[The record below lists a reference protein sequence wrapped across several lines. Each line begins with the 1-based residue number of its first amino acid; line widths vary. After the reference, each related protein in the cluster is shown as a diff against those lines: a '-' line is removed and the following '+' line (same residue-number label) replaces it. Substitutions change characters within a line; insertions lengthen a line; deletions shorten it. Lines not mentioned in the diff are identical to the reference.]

1 MQAGLDGVWPYV
13 DELFGTD
20 ELEQSL
26 VADGVAVDASALRA
40 GWDGYVDGV
49 LAEATLTRPEGT
61 AHPARRRPARHP
73 HRADGLPARRD
84 AAPAPRPPG
93 CVVVSTTVVPRR
105 GAGGCRAVLDPE
117 LPVLSIAD
125 LGILRDVAMADDG
138 SVVVTITP
146 TYSGCPAMDV
156 IRRDVED
163 AVRAAGFDRVEV
175 RTVLSPAWTTD
186 WLTESGRQ
194 ALQDY
199 GIAPPSRR
207 TTSTGPVAL
216 SLSVRCPQCGSP
228 DTRESSRFGSTAC
241 KSLWVCNACREPFDH
256 MKAI

>member
-1 MQAGLDGVWPYV
+1 MLSLD
-13 DELFGTD
+13 E
-20 ELEQSL
+20 
-26 VADGVAVDASALRA
+26 ARAAAAS
-40 GWDGYVDGV
+40 
-49 LAEATLTRPEGT
+49 
-61 AHPARRRPARHP
+61 
-73 HRADGLPARRD
+73 
-84 AAPAPRPPG
+84 
-93 CVVVSTTVVPRR
+93 
-105 GAGGCRAVLDPE
+105 VLDPE

-163 AVRAAGFDRVEV
+163 AVRAAGFDQVEV

-186 WLTESGRQ
+186 WLTESGRR
-194 ALQDY
+194 ALQNY
-199 GIAPPSRR
+199 GIAPPSRH
-207 TTSTGPVAL
+207 TTSSGPVAL

>member
-1 MQAGLDGVWPYV
+1 MAL
-13 DELFGTD
+13 
-20 ELEQSL
+20 
-26 VADGVAVDASALRA
+26 AVDDARA
-40 GWDGYVDGV
+40 
-49 LAEATLTRPEGT
+49 
-61 AHPARRRPARHP
+61 
-73 HRADGLPARRD
+73 
-84 AAPAPRPPG
+84 AAA
-93 CVVVSTTVVPRR
+93 
-105 GAGGCRAVLDPE
+105 AVLDPE

-125 LGILRDVAMADDG
+125 LGILRDVAMSDDG

-156 IRRDVED
+156 IHRDVED

-186 WLTESGRQ
+186 WLTESGRR

-199 GIAPPSRR
+199 GIAPPASRR
-207 TTSTGPVAL
+207 TASSGPVAL